1 MILTVIR
8 IWIGKMIQKHEW
20 TQRVC
25 YRMAHQQV
33 DGKAHFID
41 SYREIHPDVKN
52 IHVLHGLLW
61 RRMNCNTV

>member
-1 MILTVIR
+1 MNGHNGYVI
-8 IWIGKMIQKHEW
+8 EW
-20 TQRVC
+20 STSKL
-25 YRMAHQQV
+25 ME
-33 DGKAHFID
+33 KAHFID